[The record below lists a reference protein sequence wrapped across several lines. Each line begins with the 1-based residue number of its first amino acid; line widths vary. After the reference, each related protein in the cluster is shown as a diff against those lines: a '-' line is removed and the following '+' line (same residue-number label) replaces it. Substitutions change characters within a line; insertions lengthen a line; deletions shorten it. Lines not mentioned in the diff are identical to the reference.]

1 MINLTQ
7 IINAYKNDWHK
18 VDWLFLEEVQGL
30 EFEEIIEIIRN
41 AKGRDIIISKSE
53 EGVLD
58 WLWYEYKGK
67 VNPNFNFEKYL

>member
-7 IINAYKNDWHK
+7 IIIAYKNDWHK
-18 VDWLFLEEVQGL
+18 VDWLFIEEVQGL

-41 AKGRDIIISKSE
+41 AKGRDIIVSKSE

-67 VNPNFNFEKYL
+67 VDPNFNFEKYL

>member
-7 IINAYKNDWHK
+7 IINTYKNDWHK

-30 EFEEIIEIIRN
+30 EFDDIIETIRN
-41 AKGRDIIISKSE
+41 AKGRDIIVSKSE
-53 EGVLD
+53 EGILD